1 MYDFCSRL
9 SPIEYRNLSSS
20 PLSLSLSLSLQFI
33 ASHVSLVVSL
43 PTAKDIVD
51 SDRAEVMIDRT
62 TLSRMNH
69 A

>member
-1 MYDFCSRL
+1 MTRDLVLATNFL
-9 SPIEYRNLSSS
+9 
-20 PLSLSLSLSLQFI
+20 FI
-33 ASHVSLVVSL
+33 ASHVSLAISL

-51 SDRAEVMIDRT
+51 SDMEEVMIDRT

>member
-1 MYDFCSRL
+1 MTHDLVLAANCL
-9 SPIEYRNLSSS
+9 
-20 PLSLSLSLSLQFI
+20 FI

-51 SDRAEVMIDRT
+51 SDREEVMIDIT
-62 TLSRMNH
+62 TLSQMNH

>member
-1 MYDFCSRL
+1 MTCDLVLAKNCL
-9 SPIEYRNLSSS
+9 
-20 PLSLSLSLSLQFI
+20 FI

-43 PTAKDIVD
+43 PVAKDIVD
-51 SDRAEVMIDRT
+51 SDMEKVMIDRT